1 MNTVDLLA
9 QLRRTSHEDDAKA
22 LADAIKRHP
31 AVGAT
36 RAG

>member
-1 MNTVDLLA
+1 MNTADLLA
-9 QLRRTSHEDDAKA
+9 QLRSTGREDDAKA

-31 AVGAT
+31 AGGAT